1 MAKEFVIFPIIP
13 FLENKILDLLL
24 PKITPKIYEKFAT
37 VTQEALFQTN
47 IKNFSAKRLFKA
59 ITPHEVLLE
68 RIEFKIIQSAISLI
82 NLPTGLFYYPLL
94 SSLNIWRVGEVYGQ
108 QKDKINPSE
117 IISTTL
123 LSLPPLVS
131 EKKSII
137 TPFSQEDSYI
147 KTSRFTALV
156 AAVYYSMKTQGYQFN
171 DIQAYKELQVRAH
184 KYCKKYNI

>member
-123 LSLPPLVS
+123 LSLPPPCLRKEVYNNPLLPRRLLHQDKQIYRFGCSRILFHENTGLSVQRYTSIQRTTS
-131 EKKSII
+131 ES
-137 TPFSQEDSYI
+137 P
-147 KTSRFTALV
+147 
-156 AAVYYSMKTQGYQFN
+156 
-171 DIQAYKELQVRAH
+171 
-184 KYCKKYNI
+184 